1 MRQALMTVLEER
13 PEIRRRAI
21 VDVDPMSVL

>member
-1 MRQALMTVLEER
+1 MRAALMTVLDSR
-13 PEIRRRAI
+13 PELKRRAT

>member
-1 MRQALMTVLEER
+1 MRKALVSFLDDR
-13 PEIRRRAI
+13 PELKRRTI